1 MEETRRFARRLDTEG
16 VRDVACTSH
25 IKRAHFPDIDIHE
38 LAGRREAAQSVL
50 GISDKV
56 ARVFQGM
63 LLFFVLG
70 CDTLILYR
78 IRIVTGLGAPRT
90 EEAH

>member
-1 MEETRRFARRLDTEG
+1 
-16 VRDVACTSH
+16 V
-25 IKRAHFPDIDIHE
+25 
-38 LAGRREAAQSVL
+38 QSAL

-70 CDTLILYR
+70 CDTLIHYR
-78 IRIVTGLGAPRT
+78 IRLIGFAAPKLESAPKL
-90 EEAH
+90 EEAR

>member
-1 MEETRRFARRLDTEG
+1 MLGLTYLG
-16 VRDVACTSH
+16 
-25 IKRAHFPDIDIHE
+25 
-38 LAGRREAAQSVL
+38 GEAAQSVL

-70 CDTLILYR
+70 CDTLIHYR
-78 IRIVTGLGAPRT
+78 IRLVGLGASKPQVAAKL
-90 EEAH
+90 EEAR

>member
-1 MEETRRFARRLDTEG
+1 SA
-16 VRDVACTSH
+16 
-25 IKRAHFPDIDIHE
+25 
-38 LAGRREAAQSVL
+38 L

-70 CDTLILYR
+70 CDTLIHYR
-78 IRIVTGLGAPRT
+78 IRLIGFAAPQLEAAPKL
-90 EEAH
+90 EEAR